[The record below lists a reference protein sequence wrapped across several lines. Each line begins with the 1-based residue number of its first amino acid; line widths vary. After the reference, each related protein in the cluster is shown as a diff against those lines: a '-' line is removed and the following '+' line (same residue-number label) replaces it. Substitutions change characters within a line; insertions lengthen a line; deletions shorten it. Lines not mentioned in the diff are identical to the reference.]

1 MLLVNTLLLL
11 SRQPLELLLV
21 YTRLLLYAISCL
33 VFSVYCLLFAFAQL
47 MFTNYHWQSLSVN
60 IYHSLLT
67 FLY

>member
-11 SRQPLELLLV
+11 SRQPLELRLE
-21 YTRLLLYAISCL
+21 YTRLLLYTISCV
-33 VFSVYCLLFAFAQL
+33 VFAVYCLLFAFAQL

-60 IYHSLLT
+60 VYHSLLI